1 MAYLRERA
9 EHAILGVDQ
18 IQRRLNSHTIPFK
31 ELNVG
36 GYSEITEPKA
46 KSAKIRSD
54 YERFIAARA
63 KAIYDAVKKL
73 CNGEEWTG
81 LDGVGQ

>member
-18 IQRRLNSHTIPFK
+18 IQRRLNSHTIPFE

-36 GYSEITEPKA
+36 GYSEITEA
-46 KSAKIRSD
+46 AKIRSD

-63 KAIYDAVKKL
+63 KAIYNAAKKL